1 MAPERLRSRVLS
13 AFKLRGL
20 LLRGEAIKY
29 LTEALQ
35 SISEVELEDALEK
48 IIDAVEKQPCW
59 FEDQVFHVNAFG
71 FPPTE
76 PSSTTRAYY
85 GNINFF
91 GGPSNTSVK
100 TSAKLKQLEDENKD
114 AMFVFISDVWLDQVE
129 VLEKLHTMFS
139 GYSPAPPTCFIL
151 FGNFSSVPYGKNH
164 VQALKDSLKTLA
176 DIICEYPNIHQRI
189 QYCTQEIIVFRE
201 DLVNKMCRNCVRFPS
216 SNLDIPNHFVKT
228 VLSQGHLTPL
238 PLYVCPVYW
247 AYDYALR
254 VYPVPSTL
262 RRVPPTRPQIHL
274 PWPLGKEPRGSMAK
288 AAASS
293 PLEDLDLSGEEVQQ
307 LTSAFQDP
315 EFRRMFS
322 EYAEEITDPENRR
335 RYEEEITAL
344 ERERGVEVR
353 FVHPEPGH
361 VLRTSLDGTRRCFVN
376 VCSNALVC
384 APSSRPGSRGAASG
398 SQWSLPYSLAPGRE
412 YAGGRGS
419 RYTVYDVVFHPD
431 ALALARR
438 HERFRQMLDAT
449 ALEAV
454 EKQFGVKLDRRNAK
468 ILKVKY
474 KGTPEAAVLRTPL
487 PEGSPARPD
496 GEPESPLPDFPYPY
510 RYPEAAGSAAIP
522 RPQAPSPP
530 EAVLQ
535 PAPTEPSYSVVQRHH
550 VDLQDYRCS
559 RDSAPSTVPQE
570 LVVTIELPLLR
581 SAEQAALEVTG
592 KLLCLDS
599 RKPDYRLRLS
609 LPYPVDD
616 SCGKAQF
623 NKARRQ
629 LVVTLPVAL
638 TATRPEP
645 AATPEEAADRPG
657 TDGAPCASA
666 HQGQAG
672 PVRVG
677 GADGGSDPSRTGTA
691 DAGITTPDADGEERV
706 SEPEE
711 RDFSGQERSTA
722 GIREEPPPG
731 AGNSPGDGGGGA
743 PSTSSGD
750 LDRGS
755 SAGRVSA
762 RRTLG
767 VEALEAREGT
777 RREPAD
783 GAMGAPGT
791 DRGEPLCPPF
801 QCNQDEESLTLLIQV
816 PRIQPQ
822 SLQGEV
828 TPLWYKLSF
837 STQDLVYYSF
847 FLQFTPGNKLNT
859 KEPVVSISSNNA
871 VIELAKSPECH
882 GQWREWYYGLNNDS
896 LE

>member
-1 MAPERLRSRVLS
+1 LHRLT
-13 AFKLRGL
+13 LR
-20 LLRGEAIKY
+20 R
-29 LTEALQ
+29 
-35 SISEVELEDALEK
+35 
-48 IIDAVEKQPCW
+48 
-59 FEDQVFHVNAFG
+59 
-71 FPPTE
+71 
-76 PSSTTRAYY
+76 
-85 GNINFF
+85 
-91 GGPSNTSVK
+91 
-100 TSAKLKQLEDENKD
+100 
-114 AMFVFISDVWLDQVE
+114 
-129 VLEKLHTMFS
+129 
-139 GYSPAPPTCFIL
+139 PA
-151 FGNFSSVPYGKNH
+151 
-164 VQALKDSLKTLA
+164 
-176 DIICEYPNIHQRI
+176 
-189 QYCTQEIIVFRE
+189 
-201 DLVNKMCRNCVRFPS
+201 
-216 SNLDIPNHFVKT
+216 
-228 VLSQGHLTPL
+228 
-238 PLYVCPVYW
+238 
-247 AYDYALR
+247 
-254 VYPVPSTL
+254 TL

-361 VLRTSLDGTRRCFVN
+361 
-376 VCSNALVC
+376 
-384 APSSRPGSRGAASG
+384 
-398 SQWSLPYSLAPGRE
+398 WSLPYSLAPGRE

-449 ALEAV
+449 ALEA
-454 EKQFGVKLDRRNAK
+454 
-468 ILKVKY
+468 
-474 KGTPEAAVLRTPL
+474 
-487 PEGSPARPD
+487 GSPARPD

-530 EAVLQ
+530 EA
-535 PAPTEPSYSVVQRHH
+535 
-550 VDLQDYRCS
+550 
-559 RDSAPSTVPQE
+559 E

-592 KLLCLDS
+592 KLL
-599 RKPDYRLRLS
+599 
-609 LPYPVDD
+609 
-616 SCGKAQF
+616 
-623 NKARRQ
+623 
-629 LVVTLPVAL
+629 
-638 TATRPEP
+638 
-645 AATPEEAADRPG
+645 
-657 TDGAPCASA
+657 
-666 HQGQAG
+666 
-672 PVRVG
+672 
-677 GADGGSDPSRTGTA
+677 
-691 DAGITTPDADGEERV
+691 
-706 SEPEE
+706 
-711 RDFSGQERSTA
+711 GQERSTA

-755 SAGRVSA
+755 SAGR
-762 RRTLG
+762 
-767 VEALEAREGT
+767 
-777 RREPAD
+777 
-783 GAMGAPGT
+783 
-791 DRGEPLCPPF
+791 
-801 QCNQDEESLTLLIQV
+801 CNQDEESLTLLIQV

-896 LE
+896 LEERLFVSEENVNEFLEEVLSPPFKQIMPLTPPLIEVLQVTDSKIEIHAKLQECSNSEQLHEKEERVNEGSHLTEKESLEHATTSADSNSSVAVKVLETDSCGSVACMQQGALDVSQKPFAKSQQPESKMEPEFTKDESAVHSNDEKDNLKEPVITEEKELDGDHPSSLLNKTAVHNTPGFDNIKETNKQDGSVQIIKDHVTHCSFSFQNSLLYDLD